1 MLLLLCTSCLK
12 KEENTL
18 NEEINEK
25 EDQQMDI
32 VDTYLDDNETILGLY
47 LYTNSYTPRKL
58 ITTYETEYVL
68 YQDIVSLEVFA
79 TNEEEISGNNFQT
92 VFKNYFD
99 EEENKHKIGFEI
111 SFETEDNKYRK
122 TILNPSDVVDI
133 FDYVQIYLYDDV
145 HKEIGAWYSHVT
157 EEEYNEDTLL
167 TSIKLTAS
175 TNIDKIIS
183 NITVIAFSYD
193 EDDFDEE
200 GFYRGKSKWE
210 VKIVDKS

>member
-1 MLLLLCTSCLK
+1 
-12 KEENTL
+12 
-18 NEEINEK
+18 
-25 EDQQMDI
+25 
-32 VDTYLDDNETILGLY
+32 
-47 LYTNSYTPRKL
+47 
-58 ITTYETEYVL
+58 
-68 YQDIVSLEVFA
+68 
-79 TNEEEISGNNFQT
+79 
-92 VFKNYFD
+92 
-99 EEENKHKIGFEI
+99 
-111 SFETEDNKYRK
+111 
-122 TILNPSDVVDI
+122 VDI
-133 FDYVQIYLYDDV
+133 FDYVQLYLYDDV